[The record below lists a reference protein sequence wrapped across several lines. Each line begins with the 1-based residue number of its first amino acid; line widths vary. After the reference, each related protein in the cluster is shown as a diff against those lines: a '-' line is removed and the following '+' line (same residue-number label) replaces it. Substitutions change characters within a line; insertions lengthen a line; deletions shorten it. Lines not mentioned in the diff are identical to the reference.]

1 MNTEKR
7 MWNEGKGGEH
17 WLFIY
22 TLLPL
27 WVVTDVCSLLNRE
40 RRRGEVLGPLT
51 LILLANKREK

>member
-27 WVVTDVCSLLNRE
+27 WVATDVRSLLNRE
-40 RRRGEVLGPLT
+40 RRQGDVLDPLT
-51 LILLANKREK
+51 LILLVNK